1 MSDLDNK
8 IAELKLAK
16 PTLIAG
22 ADRQEVTE
30 GDALYEEA
38 ILSIAKNELLG
49 VPEH

>member
-30 GDALYEEA
+30 GDACFWWNLWGFMA
-38 ILSIAKNELLG
+38 FG
-49 VPEH
+49 